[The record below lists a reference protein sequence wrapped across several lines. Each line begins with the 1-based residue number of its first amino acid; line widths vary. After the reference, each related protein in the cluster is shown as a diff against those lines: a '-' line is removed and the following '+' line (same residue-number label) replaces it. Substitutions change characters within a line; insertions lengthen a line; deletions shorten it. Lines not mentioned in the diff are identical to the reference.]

1 MKTPTTLLATLCA
14 MLAFA
19 FTAIAADDAK
29 IPGMKKA
36 PAAAAE
42 ALKKY
47 AADAGMKIE
56 KVATEK
62 HGKVTVYEAEL
73 SAPGQPPHEVAVT
86 ADGKVKGE
94 EETVP
99 LDKVPAAARKAIEE
113 NAKGA
118 KIQRV
123 QRIKEKCPSDFQLFS
138 GDDATAKDFMIM
150 GGHGVI
156 SVTANI
162 APKIMR
168 EMCSAALT
176 GDRAK
181 ADKLDAIV
189 ANLHQNLFL
198 EANPIPVKWALF
210 RMGIIDKGIRL
221 PMTFLSESFHNVLEL
236 DLKTAGLI

>member
-1 MKTPTTLLATLCA
+1 MKLKSITSMFAALCA
-14 MLAFA
+14 MLI
-19 FTAIAADDAK
+19 IAPSVIADDAK

-56 KVATEK
+56 KVAVEK

-73 SAPGQPPHEVAVT
+73 KADGKADREVAVT

-99 LDKVPAAARKAIEE
+99 LDKVPEAARKAIEA

-123 QRIKEKCPSDFQLFS
+123 QRIKEDGETTYEAEYVLKGKSAEVVFFAD
-138 GDDATAKDFMIM
+138 G
-150 GGHGVI
+150 
-156 SVTANI
+156 
-162 APKIMR
+162 KIKP
-168 EMCSAALT
+168 EE
-176 GDRAK
+176 K
-181 ADKLDAIV
+181 
-189 ANLHQNLFL
+189 
-198 EANPIPVKWALF
+198 
-210 RMGIIDKGIRL
+210 
-221 PMTFLSESFHNVLEL
+221 
-236 DLKTAGLI
+236 

>member
-1 MKTPTTLLATLCA
+1 MKLKAITSIIAVLCA
-14 MLAFA
+14 VLVNTLPAS
-19 FTAIAADDAK
+19 ADDSK
-29 IPGMKKA
+29 IPGMKRT

-56 KVATEK
+56 KVVVEK

-73 SAPGQPPHEVAVT
+73 KADGKADREVAVT

-123 QRIKEKCPSDFQLFS
+123 QRIKEDGETTYEAEYVLKGKTTEVVFF
-138 GDDATAKDFMIM
+138 
-150 GGHGVI
+150 
-156 SVTANI
+156 
-162 APKIMR
+162 
-168 EMCSAALT
+168 
-176 GDRAK
+176 
-181 ADKLDAIV
+181 ADGK
-189 ANLHQNLFL
+189 
-198 EANPIPVKWALF
+198 VKPEE
-210 RMGIIDKGIRL
+210 K
-221 PMTFLSESFHNVLEL
+221 
-236 DLKTAGLI
+236 